1 MINKETCFMKTKRF
15 CDIRTECS
23 AETSLP
29 DYNTDVRKILHV
41 SAKPHPISSFAS
53 GEGIEC
59 SGEVTFDVVYLDFE
73 GVVCS
78 ASFSGDYSFK
88 VKCDTQSYKDSLVET
103 SLGNLSLRLM
113 SPRKIAARATLDS
126 SVTVITEET
135 FTTDGDALDP
145 DLNPQLEPL
154 TISSGL
160 TTVTPPSEREYGCS
174 LARFDGKTTD
184 EVHLIHLSVKP
195 IVERLELTDGEIEV
209 IGRIETTSLIRTDEC
224 PLYKLE
230 KSFEMSGRIPADA
243 AYSDGEYRAVVEVV
257 SASVATGGDEGGV
270 EMTLSVITETR
281 VVCEKNVNAD
291 LIADMYLCDR
301 PCDCT
306 RQSFGYDEYLG
317 RHSSEKEIN
326 NKISLAS
333 IGAGKLREVIFAD
346 VTAAVDAVEVLESE
360 AVIKGE
366 IKVSAI
372 ATEMK
377 DDGGV
382 EFVPIKFSSEFK
394 ENVNCDCHIDDKTAI
409 FPSIFLSDES
419 VMVDSENVYL
429 KANATLEISLSKHRE
444 AEALSCARV
453 SSSEAYTKNPARIS
467 VYYPEEGDTLYAV
480 AKAYHTTKEKLLS
493 DNSALAEVV
502 AKDGKISSVKRLII
516 T

>member
-1 MINKETCFMKTKRF
+1 MTKKETCFMKTKRF

-73 GVVCS
+73 GVVSS

-103 SLGNLSLRLM
+103 ALGNLSLRLM

-126 SVTVITEET
+126 SVTVITEEA

-154 TISSGL
+154 TISSVS
-160 TTVTPPSEREYGCS
+160 TTITPPSEREYGCS
-174 LARFDGKTTD
+174 FARFDGKTTD

-230 KSFEMSGRIPADA
+230 KSFEMSGRIPVDA
-243 AYSDGEYRAVVEVV
+243 AYSDGECRAVVEVV

-281 VVCEKNVNAD
+281 VVCEKNVNSE

-317 RHSSEKEIN
+317 RYSAEKEIN

-346 VTAAVDAVEVLESE
+346 VAAAVDTVEVIENG

-372 ATEMK
+372 AAEIK

-382 EFVPIKFSSEFK
+382 ELVPVKFSSEFK
-394 ENVNCDCHIDDKTAI
+394 ENVNCDCHIDDKTAV
-409 FPSIFLSDES
+409 FSNVFLSDES
-419 VMVDSENVYL
+419 VIVDSENVYL
-429 KANATLEISLSKHRE
+429 KANMTLEASLSKHHE

-453 SSSEAYTKNPARIS
+453 SSSETYTKNPARIS